1 MDALF
6 FANNLPFFFVFHF
19 VPAVI
24 YCGSATD
31 SICVRFPSLWSGNL
45 LLSLVIIP
53 VRIVPA
59 VLTEDAIS
67 ICQADEPSGAPLGIV
82 PPRKKGASS
91 R

>member
-1 MDALF
+1 VRMDALF

-53 VRIVPA
+53 VRIA
-59 VLTEDAIS
+59 VLT
-67 ICQADEPSGAPLGIV
+67 
-82 PPRKKGASS
+82 
-91 R
+91 